1 MKTFIHLLCSLAV
14 LLLAGTARSN
24 AQTPPVGPHIGNL
37 AIRQGETILVPIF
50 IGEPSRTYHSFGFD
64 IYLPAGFSIDETKTQ
79 LNPNKTDGHFGGI
92 NMVEDGRY
100 RVMVMVDI
108 IKDLPFKNVDEY
120 VMVFPLTCHAETA
133 TGTYDVKIKDI
144 SYMWYFVEEDR
155 QCENPSDFDVK
166 LTVADAAT
174 FLDATISPSGFGTFY
189 SDKALDFSHVNGI
202 ENIYV
207 VSTIS
212 KTNAILTEIT
222 DKKIPAN
229 TAVLLKGNTG
239 TYTIPSIPN
248 ANPIGMN
255 LLMGTSTDIILN
267 PKTEDKTNFI
277 LKNGKFVKVSGG
289 ILKANKAYLPVST
302 QIIGEAKEISFDTN
316 EPTTIQHTET
326 EKQGENTYYNLYGI
340 QVSHPQKGI
349 YVSNGKKIIIP

>member
-37 AIRQGETILVPIF
+37 SIRQGETILVPIF

-189 SDKALDFSHVNGI
+189 SDKALDFSQIDGI
-202 ENIYV
+202 ENVYV
-207 VSTIS
+207 VSDIS
-212 KTNAILTEIT
+212 QTSAILEEIA
-222 DKKIPAN
+222 DKKVPAH
-229 TAVLLKGNTG
+229 TAVLLKGTTG
-239 TYTIPSIPN
+239 TYTIPDIP
-248 ANPIGMN
+248 AASPINKN
-255 LLMGTSTDIILN
+255 LLTGTNTDIILH
-267 PKTEDKTNFI
+267 PQTEGKTNFI
-277 LKNGKFVKVSGG
+277 LKNGTFVRVSGG
-289 ILKANKAYLPVST
+289 ILKANKAYLPIDT
-302 QIIGEAKEISFDTN
+302 QTIGEAKEISFDTN
-316 EPTTIQHTET
+316 KPTSVRDAESG
-326 EKQGENTYYNLYGI
+326 KQGKDVYYNLYGI

-349 YVSNGKKIIIP
+349 YVLNGKKIIIP